1 VSDRDEFLA
10 PNDSPK
16 SRSIP
21 TRDKR
26 EAVPSFSLP
35 FESENKFE
43 NVIQE
48 RNEGNHMAS
57 TLLLNEL
64 GNPELEQPLRYA
76 IIEFLKQLP
85 GDWQV
90 SIIGSQETS
99 AWEMRVSAC
108 AGDNARAKILP
119 AKDGGHRIE
128 KVVDE
133 VRRMAELMTQSS
145 AGPSAGSNAG
155 ASAGASAANA

>member
-1 VSDRDEFLA
+1 MSDRDEFLA
-10 PNDSPK
+10 PNESPK
-16 SRSIP
+16 STSTP

-26 EAVPSFSLP
+26 EAAPSFSLP

-43 NVIQE
+43 QVIQE

-57 TLLLNEL
+57 TLLLDEL
-64 GNPELEQPLRYA
+64 GNPELEQPLRNA

-90 SIIGSQETS
+90 SIIGSHETS
-99 AWEMRVSAC
+99 AWEMRVSAS

-133 VRRMAELMTQSS
+133 VRRMAELMTQSGS
-145 AGPSAGSNAG
+145 GSNAGSNAG
-155 ASAGASAANA
+155 ASAANA

>member
-1 VSDRDEFLA
+1 
-10 PNDSPK
+10 
-16 SRSIP
+16 
-21 TRDKR
+21 
-26 EAVPSFSLP
+26 
-35 FESENKFE
+35 
-43 NVIQE
+43 
-48 RNEGNHMAS
+48 MAS
-57 TLLLNEL
+57 TLLLDEL
-64 GNPELEQPLRYA
+64 GNPELEQPLRHA

-90 SIIGSQETS
+90 SIIGSHETS
-99 AWEMRVSAC
+99 AWEMRVSAS

-145 AGPSAGSNAG
+145 SGSNAGSNAG
-155 ASAGASAANA
+155 VSAANA

>member
-1 VSDRDEFLA
+1 MSDRDEFLA

-16 SRSIP
+16 STSTP

-26 EAVPSFSLP
+26 EAAPSFSLP
-35 FESENKFE
+35 FETENKFKQ
-43 NVIQE
+43 VIEE

-57 TLLLNEL
+57 TLLLDEL
-64 GNPELEQPLRYA
+64 GNPELEQPLRHA

-90 SIIGSQETS
+90 SIIGSHETS
-99 AWEMRVSAC
+99 AWEMRVSAS

-145 AGPSAGSNAG
+145 SGSNAGSNAG
-155 ASAGASAANA
+155 ISAANA